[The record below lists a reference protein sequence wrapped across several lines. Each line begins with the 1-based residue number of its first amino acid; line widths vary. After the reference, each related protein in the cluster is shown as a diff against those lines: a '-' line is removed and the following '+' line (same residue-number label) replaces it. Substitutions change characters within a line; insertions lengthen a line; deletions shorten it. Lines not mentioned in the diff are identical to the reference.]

1 MGIGLKIY
9 ISKNLEYQYTGK
21 IFKSIH
27 EAFHLSYGGFIL
39 MRIKIIPNNQLKA
52 LVALSN
58 NSTFIQPQNNKQKI
72 ALYCLRYYCILTR
85 VWQ

>member
-1 MGIGLKIY
+1 
-9 ISKNLEYQYTGK
+9 
-21 IFKSIH
+21 
-27 EAFHLSYGGFIL
+27 

-72 ALYCLRYYCILTR
+72 ALYCLRYYCISDKGMAMKKVGLHP
-85 VWQ
+85 